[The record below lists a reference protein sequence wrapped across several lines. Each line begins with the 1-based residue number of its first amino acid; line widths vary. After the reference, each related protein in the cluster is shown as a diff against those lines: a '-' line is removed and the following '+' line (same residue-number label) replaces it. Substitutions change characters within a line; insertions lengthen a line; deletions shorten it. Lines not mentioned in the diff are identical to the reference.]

1 MCRLCSLHKINQNQ
15 RRTDFLSNVL
25 GKDEAM
31 CMEISSVASLPME
44 PCQFS
49 SEVNGKQ
56 HFFLT
61 PQLRMPYKAKP
72 CPWIQT
78 EDNPGWESNELMCW
92 QKAVPCWCRKKRSA
106 PKWEIRSSEKVNRW
120 DQNYELLKLREDT
133 PADTSVDMYGSLKRE

>member
-1 MCRLCSLHKINQNQ
+1 MCRLCSLHKVNQNQ

-56 HFFLT
+56 HFFSNT
-61 PQLRMPYKAKP
+61 AVADA
-72 CPWIQT
+72 IQG
-78 EDNPGWESNELMCW
+78 EAN
-92 QKAVPCWCRKKRSA
+92 
-106 PKWEIRSSEKVNRW
+106 
-120 DQNYELLKLREDT
+120 
-133 PADTSVDMYGSLKRE
+133 SVDSD